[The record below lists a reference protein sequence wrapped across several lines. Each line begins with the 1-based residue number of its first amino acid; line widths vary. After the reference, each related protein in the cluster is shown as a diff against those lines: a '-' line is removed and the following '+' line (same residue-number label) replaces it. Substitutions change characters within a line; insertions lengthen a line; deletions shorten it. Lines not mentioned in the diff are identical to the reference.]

1 MGSFTAI
8 GGIKAGEKSVTAF
21 ESEDC
26 ATALAVA
33 KFKAFA
39 KPGGSSYV
47 VRVQRSTNKR
57 SASLFRQ
64 CPSPRWLKRG
74 IPAIVFLPSEMRDPG
89 YVMHVV
95 ASFVI
100 YDRRG
105 RGAPVFVS
113 ANI

>member
-8 GGIKAGEKSVTAF
+8 GGLKAGEKSVTAF

-47 VRVQRSTNKR
+47 VSQYKR
-57 SASLFRQ
+57 
-64 CPSPRWLKRG
+64 KRKR
-74 IPAIVFLPSEMRDPG
+74 IQT
-89 YVMHVV
+89 HHQ
-95 ASFVI
+95 
-100 YDRRG
+100 
-105 RGAPVFVS
+105 
-113 ANI
+113 

>member
-8 GGIKAGEKSVTAF
+8 GGLKAGEKSVTAF

-47 VRVQRSTNKR
+47 VSQ
-57 SASLFRQ
+57 
-64 CPSPRWLKRG
+64 
-74 IPAIVFLPSEMRDPG
+74 
-89 YVMHVV
+89 
-95 ASFVI
+95 
-100 YDRRG
+100 
-105 RGAPVFVS
+105 
-113 ANI
+113 

>member
-26 ATALAVA
+26 STALAVA

-47 VRVQRSTNKR
+47 VRTRRST
-57 SASLFRQ
+57 
-64 CPSPRWLKRG
+64 
-74 IPAIVFLPSEMRDPG
+74 PG
-89 YVMHVV
+89 CLVV
-95 ASFVI
+95 PPPPPPLI
-100 YDRRG
+100 R
-105 RGAPVFVS
+105 
-113 ANI
+113 